1 MASISQQIEEIKT
14 QEKEL
19 VFETFD
25 SKDAYRIGT
34 MLMEKAEK
42 TGVAYGINITLNRK
56 QLFHLSMEGATPDND
71 RWIAR
76 KENVVYHFFA
86 SSYRVRLELDVTGEP
101 LFPRYGLRDEDYVLA
116 GGSFPITI
124 KGVGVVGT
132 VTVSGLP
139 EADDHAYVTSTIKEY
154 LDSKNQE

>member
-1 MASISQQIEEIKT
+1 MSEVSRQIEEIKK
-14 QEKEL
+14 QEKDL
-19 VFETFD
+19 VFDRFNTE
-25 SKDAYRIGT
+25 DAYAIGT
-34 MLMEKAEK
+34 MLWEKAK
-42 TGVAYGINITLNRK
+42 KHGVSYGINITLNRK

-86 SSYRVRLELDVTGEP
+86 SSYRVKLELDLSGEP
-101 LFPRYGLRDEDYVLA
+101 LFPRYGLRNEDYVLA
-116 GGSFPITI
+116 GGSFPIII

-139 EADDHAYVTSTIKEY
+139 EKDDH
-154 LDSKNQE
+154 D